1 MDSEELYQLKS
12 YFYQANYKAVI
23 DHPLPEEDSPSYL
36 PSLIYSLRARLAL
49 SPASPL
55 PQAKDP
61 SLAYRAVAA
70 FSSYLRAADKVE
82 GLDELREVVLEVEG
96 EEELGWEEGVVRVLS
111 ATAFWREGETEEAL
125 DTLSA
130 EGARRDLECVALTAQ
145 IQLSLNRADL
155 AQKTLEAAKK
165 WADDALLLQL
175 VEAWV
180 SLRTVRPSV
189 RQTCTRVLNLSCQIP
204 PNYNSSYYTF
214 LELTT
219 VPSPSATLLVNRAIA
234 QLCQGNV
241 PEAEGSLAEALEKD
255 PSNPEALVLNAR
267 AGSDEALAKIKQ
279 VAPDHPMLK
288 ALSEAEARFEEAKTK
303 WEVPPLAT
311 ASA

>member
-1 MDSEELYQLKS
+1 LLP
-12 YFYQANYKAVI
+12 ANYKTVI
-23 DHPLPEEDSPSYL
+23 DTPLPEEDSASYL
-36 PSLIYSLRARLAL
+36 PSLIYNLRAHLAL
-49 SPASPL
+49 SPTTPL
-55 PQAKDP
+55 PEPTDP

-70 FSSYLRAADKVE
+70 FSSYLRAVDKSE
-82 GLDELREVVLEVEG
+82 ALDELREVLLEVEG
-96 EEELGWEEGVVRVLS
+96 EEELGWEEGVVRSLS

-130 EGARRDLECVALTAQ
+130 EGAKKDLECVALTVQ
-145 IQLSLNRADL
+145 IQLSLNRSDL

-180 SLRTVRPSV
+180 SLRT
-189 RQTCTRVLNLSCQIP
+189 IP

-219 VPSPSATLLVNRAIA
+219 VPSPSATLLANRAIA

-255 PSNPEALVLNAR
+255 PSNVEALVLSAR
-267 AGSDEALAKIKQ
+267 AGNDEALAKLKQ
-279 VAPDHPMLK
+279 TAPDHPLLK
-288 ALSEAEARFEEAKTK
+288 ALQEAEVKFEEARIK

>member
-23 DHPLPEEDSPSYL
+23 DTPIPSEGSPSYL
-36 PSLIYSLRARLAL
+36 PTLIYNLRARLAL

-55 PQAKDP
+55 PTTADP
-61 SLAYRAVAA
+61 HAIAYRAVTA
-70 FSSYLRAADKVE
+70 FSSYLRAEDKAE
-82 GLDELREVVLEVEG
+82 ALDELREVLLEVEG
-96 EEELGWEEGVVRVLS
+96 EEELGWEEGIVRVLS
-111 ATAFWREGETEEAL
+111 ATAFWREGENEEAL

-180 SLRTVRPSV
+180 SLRT
-189 RQTCTRVLNLSCQIP
+189 IP

-234 QLCQGNV
+234 QLAQGHT
-241 PEAEGSLAEALEKD
+241 PEAEGSLGEALEKD
-255 PSNPEALVLNAR
+255 PSNVEALVLSAR
-267 AGSDEALAKIKQ
+267 AGNDEALAKVKQ
-279 VAPDHPMLK
+279 IAPDHPMLK
-288 ALSEAEARFEEAKTK
+288 ALQEAEAKFDEAKTK

-311 ASA
+311 AAA